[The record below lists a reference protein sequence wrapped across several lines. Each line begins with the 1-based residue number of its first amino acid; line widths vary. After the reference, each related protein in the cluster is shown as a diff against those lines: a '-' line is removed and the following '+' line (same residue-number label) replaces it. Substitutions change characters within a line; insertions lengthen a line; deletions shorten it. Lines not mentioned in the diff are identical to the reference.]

1 MLQGDDVM
9 VECAGMNRSGQM
21 MIRERSFIRRWCS
34 RVTSNHQVSTLTFY
48 LTCSSLHS
56 NDRSLGSA
64 SLLAMNHS
72 HAIIPMEPSACSL
85 FLSSLV
91 SLFFRVVVV
100 VVVQF
105 GVIERTSCTL
115 SQKT

>member
-9 VECAGMNRSGQM
+9 VEWPGMNRSGQM

-64 SLLAMNHS
+64 SLAMNHS

-100 VVVQF
+100 QF
-105 GVIERTSCTL
+105 GVIDRTSCTL
-115 SQKT
+115 NQKTY